1 MTGASRERIAQLTGA
16 LRANASDLL
25 AYFERRTDP
34 RADAADLLSE
44 TMIVAWKR
52 VDRLPADEIE
62 ARTWLFGIAARVLLS
77 SHRTRRRRHAAVER
91 LRDEVSREHLV
102 AVNEVESLEEVA
114 QVRAAIEHL
123 PRPLQE
129 LVRLVHWDGFS
140 LVDAA
145 AVTGISAS
153 TARSRYARARELLR
167 SELGAAGIDAV
178 ATASA
183 PPR

>member
-1 MTGASRERIAQLTGA
+1 MTGATKDRIARLTSA

-52 VDRLPADEIE
+52 IDRLPSDHTE
-62 ARTWLFGIAARVLLS
+62 ARKWLFGIASRVLLS
-77 SHRTRRRRHAAVER
+77 AHRTSRRRHAAVER

-102 AVNEVESLEEVA
+102 TASEVESLEQAE
-114 QVRAAIEHL
+114 QVRTAIARL

-145 AVTGISAS
+145 AVIGISAS

-167 SELGAAGIDAV
+167 TELETSGIHGV
-178 ATASA
+178 AIASA
-183 PPR
+183 PQR

>member
-1 MTGASRERIAQLTGA
+1 MSTGTNERSAALTNA
-16 LRANASDLL
+16 LSVNASDLL

-34 RADAADLLSE
+34 RADAADHLSE

-52 VDRLPADEIE
+52 IDRLPSDETE
-62 ARTWLFGIAARVLLS
+62 ARKWLFGIASKVLLS
-77 SHRTRRRRHAAVER
+77 SHRTRQRRSAALDR
-91 LRDEVSREHLV
+91 LRDEVSRKRLV
-102 AVNEVESLEEVA
+102 TPGEVELLEEA
-114 QVRAAIEHL
+114 EQVRAAIARL

-145 AVTGISAS
+145 DVTGISAS

-167 SELGAAGIDAV
+167 ETLGTANDTAA
-178 ATASA
+178 ATAAAHRS
-183 PPR
+183 